1 MFIQAFQVES
11 ERGELLVAVALLG
24 LVGVA
29 LVALTPAKQSAE
41 LASAAGV

>member
-1 MFIQAFQVES
+1 MFIQAFQIAS

-29 LVALTPAKQSAE
+29 LVALAPAKRSAE